1 MDDGGYTPFNDLA
14 PINFNTSCLGAFN
27 MGHPLMQGIPAGS
40 LCAFFR
46 HSVTLSAGAEA
57 VALYADDEE
66 LCAFKVNAGQ
76 TGVGINAYLGE
87 NPNDWSGPYG
97 TVIVNAGRWLLV
109 CGPTPTPT
117 PTCTP
122 GGTPGAWSQ
131 ATPYPIPDVRYGW
144 AQTATHFYV
153 FGGVSDGTRVNNV
166 YRMDIAT
173 GAWQV
178 RAPMPFTSEA
188 PTCAHMESTGLV
200 YCTEGD
206 TGGGF
211 ASYNIAT
218 DSWTPLASPGGD
230 HYGSASGAFN
240 GKVFV
245 AGGTTAQVNTVQVY
259 DVATNT
265 WSAGTG
271 APNDFLLAGYQQVG
285 QYLYVVGGFHSSG
298 PGALSSM
305 LSRGQAG

>member
-1 MDDGGYTPFNDLA
+1 MA
-14 PINFNTSCLGAFN
+14 
-27 MGHPLMQGIPAGS
+27 
-40 LCAFFR
+40 
-46 HSVTLSAGAEA
+46 
-57 VALYADDEE
+57 
-66 LCAFKVNAGQ
+66 
-76 TGVGINAYLGE
+76 
-87 NPNDWSGPYG
+87 
-97 TVIVNAGRWLLV
+97 AGRPQRQHRRRRL
-109 CGPTPTPT
+109 PAPPEE
-117 PTCTP
+117 
-122 GGTPGAWSQ
+122 TPGAWSQ
-131 ATPYPIPDVRYGW
+131 ATPYPITNVRYGL

-173 GAWQV
+173 GAWQP

-206 TGGGF
+206 TGSGF

-218 DSWTPLASPGGD
+218 DSWTPLASIPGGD

-245 AGGTTAQVNTVQVY
+245 AGGTTGILNTVQVY

-265 WSAGTG
+265 WSAGTA
-271 APNDFLLAGYQQVG
+271 APDAFLLAGYQQVG
-285 QYLYVVGGFHSSG
+285 QYLYVVGGFDPSG
-298 PGALSSM
+298 PGALSSK
-305 LSRGQAG
+305 LSRGQQPKQPKRAIGEQHNHLASGHEFSAWGVEHRAGIHRG